1 MLRDD
6 FAVFIL
12 THGRAD
18 NVVTADTLKRQKYS
32 GKLYFIIDNE
42 DDTAELYREKF
53 GAENVIMFDK
63 AAAVARADTMD
74 NICEHRAILYAR
86 NESWRIAKELGL
98 KYFLM
103 LDDDY
108 KDILIRWPEG
118 TKLKGK
124 SMVGPQLDGLF
135 EAMLTFLDASGAAMV
150 ALAQGGDMIGGVN
163 GGGYKMGLKRK
174 CMNSMFCRTDTPVE
188 FGVLFFTFMRCQVT
202 QIQTQSLSGGMTEAY
217 KESGTYTKSFYSVMS
232 MPSCVEIGKMG
243 GSHQRTHHQINW
255 DCCVPKILNQKYR
268 KEKNDAEHRRE

>member
-12 THGRAD
+12 THGRAE
-18 NVVTADTLKRQKYS
+18 NVVTADTLKRQKFS
-32 GKLYFIIDNE
+32 GKVYFIIDNE
-42 DDTAELYREKF
+42 DDEADLYREKY

-74 NICEHRAILYAR
+74 NLSEHRAILYAR
-86 NESWRIAKELGL
+86 NESFRIAKELGL

-174 CMNSMFCRTDTPVE
+174 
-188 FGVLFFTFMRCQVT
+188 
-202 QIQTQSLSGGMTEAY
+202 
-217 KESGTYTKSFYSVMS
+217 
-232 MPSCVEIGKMG
+232 
-243 GSHQRTHHQINW
+243 
-255 DCCVPKILNQKYR
+255 
-268 KEKNDAEHRRE
+268 